1 MRHNSNRP
9 ESPVMQGKYA
19 ISFGSCPIR
28 LDDILG
34 DEAPQTQDRNG
45 PRRQCRG
52 EDLPP
57 HPYYGRQPV
66 WYNAETNV
74 LGLEL
79 EPGCAEWVVF
89 NPEGWPLKVHSLETN
104 ETLVYQISDKRC
116 RQ

>member
-1 MRHNSNRP
+1 VISTKSSDAALRFEYTSRH
-9 ESPVMQGKYA
+9 
-19 ISFGSCPIR
+19 
-28 LDDILG
+28 
-34 DEAPQTQDRNG
+34 EALQTPDRNG

-57 HPYYGRQPV
+57 HPHHGRQPV

-104 ETLVYQISDKRC
+104 ETLVYQISDKPC